1 MAALLLYCSRY
12 SRSWSELEKENRF
25 SAILFLVGDFL
36 LDTSWFF
43 SYISNKNLSLNLFYL
58 DLNVLGKKN
67 KFNGLC
73 LLDFWIIWFSVPS
86 LVAELKG
93 ELFNDDLEIVA
104 SSDYNQLTDI
114 LDQLAKVKILYKTL
128 WGNFNTFLKYQTI
141 IILFFC
147 L

>member
-1 MAALLLYCSRY
+1 M
-12 SRSWSELEKENRF
+12 
-25 SAILFLVGDFL
+25 
-36 LDTSWFF
+36 
-43 SYISNKNLSLNLFYL
+43 
-58 DLNVLGKKN
+58 LGKKN

-114 LDQLAKVKILYKTL
+114 LDQLAKVKIL
-128 WGNFNTFLKYQTI
+128 
-141 IILFFC
+141 
-147 L
+147 

>member
-1 MAALLLYCSRY
+1 MAALLRYCSRY

-25 SAILFLVGDFL
+25 SAILLLVGDFL
-36 LDTSWFF
+36 FDTSWFF
-43 SYISNKNLSLNLFYL
+43 SNISNTNWNLNLFYL

-114 LDQLAKVKILYKTL
+114 LDQLAKVKTL
-128 WGNFNTFLKYQTI
+128 CGNFNTFLKYQTI
-141 IILFFC
+141 IIWIFC